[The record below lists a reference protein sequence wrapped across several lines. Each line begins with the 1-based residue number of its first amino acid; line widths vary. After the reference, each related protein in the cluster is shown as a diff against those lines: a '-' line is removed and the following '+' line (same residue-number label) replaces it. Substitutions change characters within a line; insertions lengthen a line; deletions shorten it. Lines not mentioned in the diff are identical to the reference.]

1 MWYVLQNLP
10 LPPNIH
16 WLFTCWLFSH
26 LPPAPYAPTACFPGD
41 ALVQLADGT
50 QKPMTQVA
58 RGDMVLAVDR
68 TTGALT
74 YSKVVLMAHAFE
86 QEETEYIAVTTT
98 SGRTLRL
105 SPQHLMQ
112 RSAAAPAGLL
122 EAAAPAYQ
130 LMKAFPAQIQG
141 HAVETVAA
149 ELVKVGDTIFVA
161 GQGTKALTAE
171 AVTAIKRIVAKGIY
185 APLTL
190 AGNLVVD
197 GVLASAYT
205 QDTYTTANALGLKA
219 LHHLDAVAP
228 SDWLATQAAAIAEVG
243 GIMEVSW
250 AQRLHMIGSGL
261 AAAWWGNKGAV
272 GAAGPATS

>member
-1 MWYVLQNLP
+1 
-10 LPPNIH
+10 
-16 WLFTCWLFSH
+16 
-26 LPPAPYAPTACFPGD
+26 
-41 ALVQLADGT
+41 
-50 QKPMTQVA
+50 
-58 RGDMVLAVDR
+58 
-68 TTGALT
+68 
-74 YSKVVLMAHAFE
+74 
-86 QEETEYIAVTTT
+86 
-98 SGRTLRL
+98 
-105 SPQHLMQ
+105 
-112 RSAAAPAGLL
+112 
-122 EAAAPAYQ
+122 
-130 LMKAFPAQIQG
+130 MKAFPAQIQG

-171 AVTAIKRIVAKGIY
+171 AVTAINRIVGKGIY

-228 SDWLATQAAAIAEVG
+228 ADWADAQAAAIAEVG

-261 AAAWWGNKGAV
+261 AAAWWGDKGTV
-272 GAAGPATS
+272 GAAGPVAA

>member
-1 MWYVLQNLP
+1 MFYLTLLLTRPVAASC
-10 LPPNIH
+10 H
-16 WLFTCWLFSH
+16 C
-26 LPPAPYAPTACFPGD
+26 AAAEACFPGD

-50 QKPMTQVA
+50 QKPMSQVA
-58 RGDMVLAVDR
+58 RGDMVLAVNR

-86 QEETEYIAVTTT
+86 HEETEYIAVTTS

-105 SPQHLMQ
+105 SPKHLMQ

-122 EAAAPAYQ
+122 EAASPAYQ

-149 ELVKVGDTIFVA
+149 ELVKVGDNIFVA
-161 GQGTKALTAE
+161 AQGNKGLTAE
-171 AVTAIKRIVAKGIY
+171 RVTAIKRIVAKGIY

-205 QDTYTTANALGLKA
+205 EDTYSTANALGLKV
-219 LHHLDAVAP
+219 LHTLDRVAP
-228 SDWLATQAAAIAEVG
+228 ADWAEAQAAAIAEVG

-250 AQRLHMIGSGL
+250 PQRLHMIGSGL
-261 AAAWWGNKGAV
+261 AAAWWGDKPAAS
-272 GAAGPATS
+272 AAGPAAS